1 MSFVSDTIKPFF
13 TKNSEFNVSFII
25 CGTQKGGTTAL
36 DYYLRAHHEICMA
49 NKKEVHFF
57 DNNENFKLENIKY
70 KNYHKY
76 FNPMEHHRV
85 IGEATP
91 IYMYW
96 ENAIKRIHKYNPK
109 MKLIMIL
116 RNPIKRAFSHWNME
130 TEKNKEHLNFKEA
143 IQVELSNLKS
153 QKPHQNR
160 IRSYLARGLYSKQI
174 KQILECF
181 KMENLLIIQNE
192 KLRNLPN
199 EVLAQISTFLSI
211 APFEKIDHKNIHS
224 RKYKKELMSD
234 DMQFLQDFYS
244 TEISSLEELLG
255 WDLEGWKN
263 N

>member
-36 DYYLRAHHEICMA
+36 DYYLRAHREICMA

-57 DNNENFKLENIKY
+57 DNDENFKLENINY

-76 FNPMEHHRV
+76 FNPMGHHRV

-96 ENAIKRIHKYNPK
+96 RNSIKRIHEYNPK
-109 MKLIMIL
+109 MKLIIIL
-116 RNPIKRAFSHWNME
+116 RNPIERAFSHWNME
-130 TEKNKEHLNFKEA
+130 TEKNKEHLNFKDAMEL
-143 IQVELSNLKS
+143 ELSNLKGQS
-153 QKPHQNR
+153 SYQDR
-160 IRSYLARGLYSKQI
+160 VRSYLSRGLYSKQI

-211 APFEKIDHKNIHS
+211 APFEKNKHKNIHS
-224 RKYKKELMSD
+224 RKYKKELISD
-234 DMQFLQDFYS
+234 EIQFLQDFYS